1 MEVLNSIAETAATQ
15 PVQVIEVVDAIDYT
29 EQLTAIINHLL
40 SLGDGIN
47 LIAGFLLFFV
57 VVVLCYF
64 VYKFFRVFF

>member
-15 PVQVIEVVDAIDYT
+15 PVQVIEVVEAIDYT

-64 VYKFFRVFF
+64 VYKFFRIFF

>member
-15 PVQVIEVVDAIDYT
+15 PVQVIEVVEAIDYT
-29 EQLTAIINHLL
+29 EQLTAIFNQLTELVNASGYI
-40 SLGDGIN
+40 S
-47 LIAGFLLFFV
+47 GFLLFFV